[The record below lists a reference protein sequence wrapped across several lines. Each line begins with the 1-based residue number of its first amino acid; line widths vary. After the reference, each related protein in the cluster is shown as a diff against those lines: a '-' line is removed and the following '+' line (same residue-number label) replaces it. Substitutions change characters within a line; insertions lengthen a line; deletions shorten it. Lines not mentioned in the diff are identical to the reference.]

1 MNEIKV
7 FENEE
12 FGTVRGVEIDGESW
26 LVGKDVAERLG
37 YSNPR
42 KAIGDHVDDEDKRD
56 GVTIRDSMGR
66 EQMPTMINE
75 SGFYSLVLGSKM
87 QDAKRFKRW
96 VTHDVLPAIRKTG
109 GYIAGEAEMTD
120 EELLAMALK
129 VMQNKLHER
138 EARIDRLEQDNSRL
152 TVEKQIMQPKADYF
166 DDLVDRNL
174 LTGIRETAKQLG
186 VKEKEFVAFM
196 IAKKYLYR
204 DKKGKLMPCAEKNN
218 GLFELKE
225 CLNEKTEWAGT
236 QTMFTPKGRETFR
249 LLTEGMRK

>member
-37 YSNPR
+37 YQNPS
-42 KAIGDHVDDEDKRD
+42 KALADHVDDEDKLNNESLSSLGQR
-56 GVTIRDSMGR
+56 GGWL
-66 EQMPTMINE
+66 INE

-87 QDAKRFKRW
+87 PDAKRFKRW

-109 GYIAGEAEMTD
+109 GYIAGEADMTD

-138 EARIDRLEQDNSRL
+138 EARIDCLEKDNSRL

-249 LLTEGMRK
+249 LLTEGMKK